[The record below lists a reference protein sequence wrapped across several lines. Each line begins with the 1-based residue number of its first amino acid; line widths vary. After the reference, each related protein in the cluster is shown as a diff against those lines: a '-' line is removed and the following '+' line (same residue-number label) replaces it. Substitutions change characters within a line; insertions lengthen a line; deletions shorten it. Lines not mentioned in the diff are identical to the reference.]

1 MKIFS
6 LQDMKGGWFIGD
18 FEPSCYRAKA
28 FEIGAKQYKKGDS
41 EPEHVHRIAT
51 EVTLILSGRAAMNGR
66 ELTSG
71 DIVLLEPGE
80 AALFDAL
87 EDTVT
92 LVAKFPSVPSDK
104 YLTGKN

>member
-1 MKIFS
+1 MKIFT
-6 LQDMKGGWFIGD
+6 LRDMKGGWFIGD
-18 FEPSCYRAKA
+18 FEPSCCRATA
-28 FEIGAKQYKKGDS
+28 FEVGSKQYRKGDS

-66 ELTSG
+66 ELNNG

-80 AALFDAL
+80 PASFDAL

-92 LVAKFPSVPSDK
+92 VVIKFPSVTNDK
-104 YLTGKN
+104 YLTRNN